1 MTEERVTRMLEQ
13 GRERGS
19 QTRTN
24 VCIERSGP
32 VAMVTLDRPEVR
44 NAIDGPTA
52 AQLAAA
58 MREVESDDSTTAAVL
73 YGSGGNFCAGLDLK
87 ALAHEPE
94 RAVRYD
100 ARGDAPTGMAWMTR
114 LSKPLIAAVEGYAVA
129 AGLELAVMCD
139 LRVASEESVFGMFNR
154 RWGVPLTDGGTF
166 RLPRLVGQSRALDII
181 LTGRAVKGP
190 EALEMGLVNRLV
202 APGKVLD
209 TALGLAEEISRF
221 PQRGLVAD
229 RRAVLEQWSLTEE
242 EALRNE
248 WAHARAAFEHTE
260 MRAGAARF
268 ASGLGRHGDFGSI

>member
-1 MTEERVTRMLEQ
+1 MTEDRSVNTLGEDLERDKHPPTKVRV
-13 GRERGS
+13 ERHDA
-19 QTRTN
+19 
-24 VCIERSGP
+24 
-32 VAMVTLDRPEVR
+32 VAVITLDRPEVR

-52 AQLAAA
+52 AQLATA
-58 MREVESDDSTTAAVL
+58 MREVEADDSTTVAVL
-73 YGSGGNFCAGLDLK
+73 YGSGGNFCSGLDLK

-94 RAVRYD
+94 RAVRYN
-100 ARGDAPTGMAWMTR
+100 AQGDAPTGIAWMTQ

-190 EALEMGLVNRLV
+190 EALEMGLANRLV
-202 APGKVLD
+202 PSGEALD
-209 TALGLAEEISRF
+209 TALGLAKEISHF
-221 PQRGLVAD
+221 PQLGLIAD
-229 RRAVLEQWSLTEE
+229 RRAVLEQWSLGEE

-248 WAHARAAFEHTE
+248 WSHARAAFEHAE
-260 MRAGAARF
+260 MRSGAARF
-268 ASGLGRHGDFGSI
+268 ASGFGRHGDFGSI